1 MSTAP
6 LFQAKFKTTEG
17 WFHMLGKCQM
27 IGNFTNDHYNCGN
40 VGQVG
45 KKKCLR
51 VSCLAAN
58 NPRQSG
64 MSTILSFCWSENSGM
79 GRKW

>member
-6 LFQAKFKTTEG
+6 LLQAKFKTTEG

-27 IGNFTNDHYNCGN
+27 ICKFTNDHYNCGN

-45 KKKCLR
+45 KML
-51 VSCLAAN
+51 VVFLLGS
-58 NPRQSG
+58 Q
-64 MSTILSFCWSENSGM
+64 
-79 GRKW
+79 